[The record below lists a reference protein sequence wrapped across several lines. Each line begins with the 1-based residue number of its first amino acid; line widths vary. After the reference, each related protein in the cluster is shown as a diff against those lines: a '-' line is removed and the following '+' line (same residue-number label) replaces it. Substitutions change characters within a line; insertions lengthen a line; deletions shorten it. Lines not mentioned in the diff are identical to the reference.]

1 MKDLTKGNISKLLFS
16 FAIPLFIG
24 YVLQLAYS
32 LIDTRIVGSALG
44 ESALAAVGATSSLSS
59 LLIGFLQGLTNG
71 FAVIVSQY
79 FGAKNI
85 KGLKRAAAA
94 SLVLGIG
101 ISVTLT
107 IFILFFLRPLLRLL
121 QTPTDVF
128 SLAYGYIFIIFLG
141 LTISMLYNVCS
152 ALLRAIGDTIT
163 PLIFLAIS
171 VVLNIFL
178 DFLCVYPL
186 HMGVRGAAIAT
197 VISQFIALFLCFLYM
212 IKRYEILRLHAN
224 DFHDFSR
231 SLLHNLLVS
240 GLSMGFMSSLV
251 NLGTVALQSSINM
264 LGTDIIVAHTAAR
277 KLTELFMLAFSVFG
291 TTMAT
296 FCGQN
301 LGAGEIERIKT
312 GIKKSI
318 FYTWIW
324 CAGVVLVTYLAAPS
338 LIYLVTGTDNPI
350 VIENATAY
358 LKFDTLF
365 YFVTAVICILR
376 NAMQG
381 IGDHITPLISSGLE
395 LIGKTMFAFL
405 FVPTLKYTGVILSEP
420 VVWFIMV
427 IPLLV
432 QIFRTPILK
441 QHKKQDCT

>member
-1 MKDLTKGNISKLLFS
+1 MKDLTKGNISKLIFS

-24 YVLQLAYS
+24 HILQLTYS

-79 FGAKNI
+79 FGAKDI
-85 KGLKRAAAA
+85 KGLKHAAAS

-101 ISVTLT
+101 ISITLT
-107 IFILFFLRPLLRLL
+107 VFMLLFLNPLLRILH
-121 QTPTDVF
+121 TPQDVF
-128 SLAYGYIFIIFLG
+128 KPAYDYIFIIFLG

-152 ALLRAIGDTIT
+152 ALLRAIGDTVT
-163 PLIFLAIS
+163 PLIFLAVS

-178 DFLCVYPL
+178 DILCVYSL
-186 HMGVRGAAIAT
+186 GMGVRGAAVAT
-197 VISQFIALFLCFLYM
+197 VFSQFIALLSCYFYM
-212 IKRYEILRLHAN
+212 IKRYEILH
-224 DFHDFSR
+224 FHKEDFSGFQGNLIR
-231 SLLHNLLVS
+231 TLLS
-240 GLSMGFMSSLV
+240 CGLSMGFMSSLV
-251 NLGTVALQSSINM
+251 NLGTVALQTSINT

-277 KLTELFMLAFSVFG
+277 KLSELFMLAFSVFG

-301 LGAGEIERIKT
+301 LGAGEIKRIKS
-312 GIKKSI
+312 GIKKAI
-318 FYTWIW
+318 LYTWIW
-324 CAGVVLVTYLAAPS
+324 CADVVLVTYLAAPK
-338 LIYLVTGTDNPI
+338 LIYLITGSTNPV
-350 VIENATAY
+350 VISNATAY

-365 YFVTAVICILR
+365 YFVTAVICVLR

-395 LIGKTMFAFL
+395 LIGKTVFAFL
-405 FVPTLKYTGVILSEP
+405 LVPSLKYTGVILSEP
-420 VVWFIMV
+420 AVWFIMV
-427 IPLLV
+427 IPLLI
-432 QIFRTPILK
+432 QILRTPILK
-441 QHKKQDCT
+441 ENGQ